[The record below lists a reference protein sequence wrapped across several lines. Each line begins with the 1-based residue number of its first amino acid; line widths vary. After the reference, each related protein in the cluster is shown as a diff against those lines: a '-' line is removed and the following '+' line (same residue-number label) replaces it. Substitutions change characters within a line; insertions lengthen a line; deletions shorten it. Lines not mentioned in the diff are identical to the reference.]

1 MKVAVVC
8 PDGRSVILFCRGTV
22 VSLVAAPNTEVIVL
36 SDLGDSRDAIEALG
50 ARCVQVPVYR
60 FFGVYRDL
68 RYLFHLIRIFRRE
81 KVDAV
86 YNISTK
92 PNIFGTIAARV
103 SGVKRVVSHVVGL
116 GSLMLPAT
124 SLGRRVLQFVFLRL
138 YWVVCRLS
146 DRVWFFN
153 PNDLNFFLSR
163 GLITSEK
170 PLLTNTY
177 LDVSYYSRGRVAAAD
192 VAAARRE
199 LNLDSGDRVV
209 IMVARMIW
217 PKGIQEFVEAAAQ
230 LVAKHRQWRF
240 LLIAHTEPGNP
251 DEVPASYVEENAERA
266 NLTWLRY
273 RSDLRPYYSMAD
285 IAVLPSF
292 YREGGQPR
300 GLLEAMALG
309 KPVITTDSLDCRYA
323 VDPGVNGYWVPV
335 RDATAL
341 ANAIERVML
350 DDAELQRFGERSR
363 ARALELFDEKKI
375 VAHALAELGFIA
387 SADG

>member
-1 MKVAVVC
+1 M
-8 PDGRSVILFCRGTV
+8 I

-36 SDLGDSRDAIEALG
+36 SDLGDSREAIEALG

-60 FFGVYRDL
+60 FLGVYRDL
-68 RYLFHLIRIFRRE
+68 RYLFHLIGIFRRE

-103 SGVKRVVSHVVGL
+103 ARVRRVVSHVVGL

-124 SLGRRVLQFVFLRL
+124 SLGRRALQFVFLRL
-138 YWVVCRLS
+138 YWIVCRLS

-153 PNDLNFFLSR
+153 ANDLDFFLSR
-163 GLITSEK
+163 GLITSGK

-192 VAAARRE
+192 VAAVRRE
-199 LNLDSGDRVV
+199 LHVDSGERVV

-217 PKGIQEFVEAAAQ
+217 SKGIREFVEAAAQ
-230 LVAKHRQWRF
+230 LVAKHPRWRF
-240 LLIAHTEPGNP
+240 LLIAPIEPGNP
-251 DEVPASYVEENAERA
+251 DEAPASYVEENAEWA
-266 NLTWLRY
+266 NLTWLRW

-350 DDAELQRFGERSR
+350 DDAEL
-363 ARALELFDEKKI
+363 
-375 VAHALAELGFIA
+375 
-387 SADG
+387 